1 MLERLRVKFV
11 GIYNQLASSGF
22 FHIIISSTL
31 VKIVSFISAM
41 FLPRIISD
49 KADYG
54 LLSYVDNIRSYIL
67 MINGLGISYAIMRY
81 CAKES
86 NEKRRW
92 GYFVTIMRYGVFI
105 DVFIVLGTVFFAFI
119 TPETIVGQRE
129 LIIYAAAT
137 PIFFLLFDGIQLYL
151 RSCLKNK
158 EYSALS
164 FSYSIIMVLFQIAA
178 ALAYGVTGVVWI
190 RYVAITLAALYG
202 VYLIKKTRTYSV
214 IYEKPSVDVFKEI
227 KLFGFIMLLSNA
239 TSSIMA
245 LNETQLLASVT
256 KDAAMVAEYKV
267 ATYIFFIAT
276 FLSQSITVF
285 IFPYFVKNIENK
297 NWIWKSYKKVMK
309 YNALIM
315 VILHIGLWI
324 LVEPFTYFVF
334 GEQYA
339 GSIPFMKLLL
349 IASFGQTVFRSIT
362 GNVLA
367 AVGGER
373 FNLLINCISIVVHIS
388 VAWGAM
394 KIVGVYGIVIGS
406 IAVYYLSS
414 IPMIIFLYR
423 MCNKKIEK

>member
-1 MLERLRVKFV
+1 MLGKLKVKFV

-41 FLPRIISD
+41 FLPRIIAD

-67 MINGLGISYAIMRY
+67 MINGLGISYAVMRY
-81 CAKES
+81 CAKEDD
-86 NEKRRW
+86 EKKRW
-92 GYFVTIMRYGVFI
+92 GYFVSIMRYGILV
-105 DVFIVLGTVFFAFI
+105 DVVIVLGTVLFAFVA
-119 TPETIVGQRE
+119 PETIAGQRE
-129 LIIYAAAT
+129 LILYAAAM

-158 EYSALS
+158 EYSFLS
-164 FSYSIIMVLFQIAA
+164 FSYSFIMVLFQIAA
-178 ALAYGVTGVVWI
+178 AFVYGVTGVIWI
-190 RYVAITLAALYG
+190 RYVAITLATVYG
-202 VYLIKKTRTYSV
+202 VYLIRKTKIYSR
-214 IYEKPSVDVFKEI
+214 IYEKPSAKEFKEI
-227 KLFGFIMLLSNA
+227 KLFGFVMLLSNA

-256 KDAAMVAEYKV
+256 KNAAMVAEYKV
-267 ATYIFFIAT
+267 ATYIFFIST
-276 FLSQSITVF
+276 FLSQSVTIF

-297 NWIWKSYKKVMK
+297 QWIWKNYKKVMK

-315 VILHIGLWI
+315 IVLHIGLWI
-324 LVEPFTYFVF
+324 CVEPFTYIVF

-373 FNLLINCISIVVHIS
+373 FNLLVNCVSIIVHLS
-388 VAWGAM
+388 VAWNAM
-394 KIVGVYGIVIGS
+394 KVIGVYGIVLGS

-414 IPMIIFLYR
+414 IPMIIFLYKK
-423 MCNKKIEK
+423 CNK